1 MPNADHA
8 TEDQAREAILA
19 LLAER
24 DPGKTICPSEAART
38 LAGDG
43 DFRPYMEPVR
53 EAAGRL
59 ADEGKVEV
67 TQKGRR
73 VDVATGRDT
82 EAQVPHPA
90 FNLDTAQ
97 ARASIRKLAALNP
110 SVVWAGHGLPVTA
123 DVVGQLERA
132 AAG

>member
-1 MPNADHA
+1 MPTD
-8 TEDQAREAILA
+8 TETPDRPTAAILG

-24 DPGKTICPSEAART
+24 DPGKTICPSEAARV

-59 ADEGKVEV
+59 AKAGRIEV

-73 VDVATGRDT
+73 VDVADVRG
-82 EAQVPHPA
+82 P
-90 FNLDTAQ
+90 
-97 ARASIRKLAALNP
+97 IR
-110 SVVWAGHGLPVTA
+110 VGLR
-123 DVVGQLERA
+123 QQ
-132 AAG
+132 